1 MKLKSYL
8 AITTIATSS
17 FIGLVV
23 TIAILIMLQNSHQ
36 EGFQARG
43 LELARVLA
51 HNPIVIDAVNAKN
64 QNKDFHFQ
72 DHTLQN
78 YIENIRKST
87 DASYIV
93 VVDKN
98 AMRLSHPLP
107 ERLGKHFV
115 GDDIYPALENGEEYS
130 SLASGSL
137 GEAIRNFSPIRLN
150 GKVIGAICIGYLSQ
164 RTSSLL
170 WQKFSD
176 VGLLIGA
183 VYLLGLAAIIAFVY
197 KIKRT
202 FLDYEPEFIVN
213 KFREHEMIFDS
224 IRDAIIA
231 VDSDM
236 NITTINDSAIKRLSM
251 GVSDRYQY
259 VNHPLSHYSTALS
272 HLVLSK
278 QGQFHQGDFNIGK
291 FSYQAN
297 IYPINTP
304 KGHLGHSIVFF
315 PNLEQNELE
324 REVNSLTSYTE
335 ILRSKTHEYSNKLN
349 VISGLLQ
356 TNKYD
361 DAIDYIQMETDR
373 YQHVLGSIVLSI
385 TDSTVASLLLAK
397 FNKASDIGV
406 KYTIDS
412 DSILENYEKDTSEKL
427 VTIIGNLID
436 NALLASWQNRDHAT
450 PQVGIYLS
458 DRSSQIIIEVE
469 DSGAGI
475 NSAISDHILE
485 FGVSSKTEDGQC
497 GVGLYL
503 VKQLVDY
510 FHGSIDWERTENET
524 TLFSIYLNKSDVTDD
539 E

>member
-8 AITTIATSS
+8 AITTISTST
-17 FIGLVV
+17 FMGLIV
-23 TIAILIMLQNSHQ
+23 TLAILVLLQSSHQ
-36 EGFQARG
+36 DGFKARG

-51 HNPIVIDAVNAKN
+51 HNPIVINAVNAKN
-64 QNKDFHFQ
+64 HNQPYALQ
-72 DHTLQN
+72 D

-98 AMRLSHPLP
+98 AIRLSHPVI
-107 ERLGKHFV
+107 ERLGKHFI
-115 GDDIYPALENGEEYS
+115 GDDIYPALENGDEYS

-150 GKVIGAICIGYLSQ
+150 GEVIGAICIGYLSQ
-164 RTSSLL
+164 KTSSLL

-183 VYLLGLAAIIAFVY
+183 VFLLGLATIIAFVY

-224 IRDAIIA
+224 IRDAMIA
-231 VDSDM
+231 IDSDM
-236 NITTINDSAIKRLSM
+236 NITTINDSAIQRLSM
-251 GVSDRYQY
+251 GVSDRYHY
-259 VNHPLSHYSTALS
+259 VNHPLSRYSAALS

-278 QGQFHQGDFNIGK
+278 QHQFHQGDFSIGK

-297 IYPINTP
+297 IYPIDTP
-304 KGHLGHSIVFF
+304 KGHLGHAIVFF
-315 PNLEQNELE
+315 PNLKQNELE
-324 REVNSLTSYTE
+324 REINSLKSYTE

-356 TNKYD
+356 THKYD
-361 DAIDYIQMETDR
+361 AAIDYIQMETDR

-397 FNKASDIGV
+397 FNKASEIGV
-406 KYTIDS
+406 RYTIDG
-412 DSILENYEKDTSEKL
+412 DSTLSNYEKDTSEKL
-427 VTIIGNLID
+427 VTIIGNLVD
-436 NALLASWQNRDHAT
+436 NAILAAWQNRET
-450 PQVGIYLS
+450 TSPEVNIYLS
-458 DRSSQIIIEVE
+458 DRSSQLIIEVQ
-469 DSGAGI
+469 DSGCGI
-475 NSAISDHILE
+475 SSTIAEHILE

-497 GVGLYL
+497 GIGLYL

-510 FHGSIDWERTENET
+510 FKGSIEWERTENQT
-524 TLFSIYLNKSDVTDD
+524 TLFSIYLNKSDV
-539 E
+539 ENHE

>member
-64 QNKDFHFQ
+64 QNRDYALQ
-72 DHTLQN
+72 D
-78 YIENIRKST
+78 YIEDIRRST

-98 AMRLSHPLP
+98 AMRLTHPVA
-107 ERLGKHFV
+107 ERLGKHFI
-115 GDDIYPALENGEEYS
+115 GDDIYPALVNGKEYS
-130 SLASGSL
+130 SLAAGSL

-150 GKVIGAICIGYLSQ
+150 GEVIGAICIGYLSQ
-164 RTSSLL
+164 KTSSLL

-224 IRDAIIA
+224 IRDAMIA
-231 VDSDM
+231 VDSNM

-304 KGHLGHSIVFF
+304 KGHLGHAIVFF

-324 REVNSLTSYTE
+324 REVNSLNHYTE

-356 TNKYD
+356 TNKYYE
-361 DAIDYIQMETDR
+361 AIDYIQMETDR

-385 TDSTVASLLLAK
+385 TDSAVAGLLLAK

-406 KYTIDS
+406 RYTIDS
-412 DSILENYEKDTSEKL
+412 DSTLENYEKNTSEKL

-436 NALLASWQNRDHAT
+436 NALLASWQNRDHVKPEVA
-450 PQVGIYLS
+450 IYVS
-458 DRSSQIIIEVE
+458 DRSSQIIIEVQ
-469 DSGAGI
+469 DSGAGV
-475 NSAISDHILE
+475 NGAISDHILE
-485 FGVSSKTEDGQC
+485 FGVSSKAEDGQC

-510 FHGSIDWERTENET
+510 FHGSIEWERTESET
-524 TLFSIYLNKSDVTDD
+524 TLFSIYLNKSDVTHN

>member
-64 QNKDFHFQ
+64 QNKDFPFQ

-197 KIKRT
+197 KIRRT

-236 NITTINDSAIKRLSM
+236 IITTINDSAIKRLSM
-251 GVSDRYQY
+251 GVSDRDQY

-324 REVNSLTSYTE
+324 REVNSLTNYTE

-412 DSILENYEKDTSEKL
+412 DSTLENYEKDTSEKL